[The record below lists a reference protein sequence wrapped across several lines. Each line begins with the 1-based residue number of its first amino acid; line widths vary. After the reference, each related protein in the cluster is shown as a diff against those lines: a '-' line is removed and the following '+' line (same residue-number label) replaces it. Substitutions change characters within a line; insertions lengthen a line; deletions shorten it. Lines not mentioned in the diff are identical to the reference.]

1 MAKKEKWYPGKYA
14 KKAVKKVKETA
25 SKVSAASSRRRL
37 KKLAKKGKV
46 KSERGTQVKEA
57 SYTKGARARIKK
69 ALPGAEKTG
78 KVSRG
83 AVGAVQTKGGTY
95 AKYKK
100 ESKEAGS
107 FRTAFKLGC
116 EDGQKGFSWQG
127 RKYSC
132 KKK

>member
-1 MAKKEKWYPGKYA
+1 MAWYPGKYA
-14 KKAVKKVKETA
+14 KEAVSKAKSAVSKAKA
-25 SKVSAASSRRRL
+25 SAGRRRL
-37 KKLAKKGKV
+37 KKLAKEGKV
-46 KSERGTQVKEA
+46 KSERGTQVKPA
-57 SYTKGARARIKK
+57 SYTKDARARIKK

-78 KVSRG
+78 TVSKG

-95 AKYKK
+95 VKYKK

-116 EDGQKGFSWQG
+116 EGGAKGFSWQG